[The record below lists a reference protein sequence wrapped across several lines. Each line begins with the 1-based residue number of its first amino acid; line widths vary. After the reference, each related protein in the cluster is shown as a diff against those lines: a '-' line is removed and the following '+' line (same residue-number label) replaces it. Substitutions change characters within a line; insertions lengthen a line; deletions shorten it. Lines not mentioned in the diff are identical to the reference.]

1 MIKGTNFILDPV
13 SVRKFIDDYD
23 NPDAVP
29 DRLVSGAFIAEVKLD
44 APAPDDTDRELVV
57 TGLNGWVCEFDATT
71 DGEYEF
77 IWRLRDHVLML
88 GRDKADAET
97 VVLFRKSVGEH
108 EDVTAVFPFEEAIR
122 DKPYMGCYAHVGQ
135 HGSCHIDWVVESTRA
150 ATPEEYAPLK
160 RELEQAPF
168 GYKFLILED
177 LTSLELEEPEFEA
190 PAP

>member
-13 SVRKFIDDYD
+13 SVREFIDNYD
-23 NPDAVP
+23 DPDAVP
-29 DRLVSGAFIAEVKLD
+29 ERLVSGAFIAEVKLD
-44 APAPDDTDRELVV
+44 VPPPDETVQELVV
-57 TGLNGWVCEFDATT
+57 TGLNGFVCDFGSTT
-71 DGEYEF
+71 NEEDEF
-77 IWRLRDHVLML
+77 ISRLTGQVLML
-88 GRDKADAET
+88 GKDKTEAET

-135 HGSCHIDWVVESTRA
+135 HGSCHIDWVMESTRA

-177 LTSLELEEPEFEA
+177 LMSLELEEPEFDA
-190 PAP
+190 PSP